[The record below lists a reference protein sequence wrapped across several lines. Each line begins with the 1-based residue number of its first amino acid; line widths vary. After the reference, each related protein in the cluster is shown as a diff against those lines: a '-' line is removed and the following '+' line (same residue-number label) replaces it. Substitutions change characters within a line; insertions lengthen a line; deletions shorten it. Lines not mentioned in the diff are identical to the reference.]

1 MSSNF
6 KQLIRSLP
14 QKPGVY
20 RYYSADGELLY
31 VGKAKNLKNRVSQ
44 YFQNTIHHP
53 RIRLMVSQIAK
64 IEYTVCATEQESLLL
79 EANLINSLQPKYNIA
94 LKEDRNYCYI
104 KFASCEPIPGFFVT
118 RDKNDPKS
126 EYFGPFANRF
136 VAELILR
143 TLRSIFPFCQVKKP
157 QTRPCSYV
165 GIGLCEGICCG
176 QEDMISYQ
184 EKIEQLQKA
193 LQGKLTEVEK
203 FLLEKINL
211 MVDNGNFAQATVW
224 KDRLLLLRKV
234 LTNRKTLLSG
244 RQSVDLVTLV
254 ITQNAYQDYLG
265 SVFVEQ
271 IVEGKVVNVGNYLL
285 LGSELDLEP
294 EVDLQT
300 NLQDL
305 ATKFLARFLVNFYAF
320 KKAQSPLLVQVFYV
334 ESIIQ

>member
-1 MSSNF
+1 
-6 KQLIRSLP
+6 
-14 QKPGVY
+14 
-20 RYYSADGELLY
+20 
-31 VGKAKNLKNRVSQ
+31 
-44 YFQNTIHHP
+44 
-53 RIRLMVSQIAK
+53 
-64 IEYTVCATEQESLLL
+64 
-79 EANLINSLQPKYNIA
+79 
-94 LKEDRNYCYI
+94 
-104 KFASCEPIPGFFVT
+104 
-118 RDKNDPKS
+118 
-126 EYFGPFANRF
+126 
-136 VAELILR
+136 
-143 TLRSIFPFCQVKKP
+143 
-157 QTRPCSYV
+157 
-165 GIGLCEGICCG
+165 
-176 QEDMISYQ
+176 
-184 EKIEQLQKA
+184 
-193 LQGKLTEVEK
+193 
-203 FLLEKINL
+203 

-271 IVEGKVVNVGNYLL
+271 IVEGKVVNVSNYLL